1 MVTTT
6 RDLNYDRVIKTTFI
20 TILVLV
26 FILSVKDYKDN
37 KHKLNSIG
45 EVKYT
50 VEQEIPSI
58 YVNKKTYVLLEDVR
72 NFIDN
77 KGVYEVTTLSD
88 GKTYI
93 DVYMVKVYL
102 ENIGKKLDYKE
113 DKIQILK
120 ADRYSKQELEEREEL
135 VGSLERETAIAMLK
149 MIITVLCIAAYALRN
164 TKLKEEDKYLDY
176 LEILT
181 AVIALIML
189 IIFLII
195 LKQQ

>member
-26 FILSVKDYKDN
+26 FILSVKDYKEN
-37 KHKLNSIG
+37 KQKLNSIG

-93 DVYMVKVYL
+93 DAYMVKVYL

-120 ADRYSKQELEEREEL
+120 ADRYSKQELEEREKL

-149 MIITVLCIAAYALRN
+149 MIITVLCIAAYALRD

-176 LEILT
+176 LETIT
-181 AVIALIML
+181 EVIALIML